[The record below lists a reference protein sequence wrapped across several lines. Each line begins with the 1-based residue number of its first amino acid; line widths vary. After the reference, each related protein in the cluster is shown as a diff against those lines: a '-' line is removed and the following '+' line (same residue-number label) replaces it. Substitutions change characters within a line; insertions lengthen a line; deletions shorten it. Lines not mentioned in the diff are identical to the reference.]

1 MQGFLLNE
9 KTQGKYQLPYQNI
22 CSISHAEYI
31 LYVQI
36 VYINRELETRNQCF
50 IVLET
55 WFLVASYKFFEVSNF
70 LIHLNEAYLLL
81 HFKKHFSGHFDFAN
95 GKITIL
101 FFSGG
106 VGGTES

>member
-55 WFLVASYKFFEVSNF
+55 
-70 LIHLNEAYLLL
+70 
-81 HFKKHFSGHFDFAN
+81 
-95 GKITIL
+95 
-101 FFSGG
+101 
-106 VGGTES
+106 